1 MGEAF
6 PPPFVVDVLDSP
18 TMILHILEPL
28 LKSRTGFAEHR
39 QPTMEHGTPGQKSL
53 SAEVVS
59 CFSRPPARSASGP
72 RDPWVPRGP
81 FGAPGGTQ
89 GPLRGPWG
97 TQGPFGPLGPQGAW
111 NPRLRYYVRYP

>member
-6 PPPFVVDVLDSP
+6 PPPFAVGVLDSP

-72 RDPWVPRGP
+72 RDPGAPSGPLGGPRGP
-81 FGAPGGTQ
+81 FGAPG
-89 GPLRGPWG
+89 L
-97 TQGPFGPLGPQGAW
+97 LGVEEARFARW
-111 NPRLRYYVRYP
+111 LIEVRV